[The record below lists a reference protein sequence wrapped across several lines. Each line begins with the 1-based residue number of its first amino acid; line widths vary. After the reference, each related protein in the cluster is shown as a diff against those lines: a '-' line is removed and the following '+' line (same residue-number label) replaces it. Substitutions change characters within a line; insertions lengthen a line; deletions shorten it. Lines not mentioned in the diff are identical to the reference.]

1 MASPV
6 LTVPTA
12 PSVFDLDPRSPN
24 SWTAR
29 SFTTLLPSDSP
40 SQALFPKHSQA
51 SLLLAARTDNAHTVR
66 PPQIPPLAIQHT
78 RQHSFVK
85 RNLHFI
91 LSAALLHIS
100 IVVLTTLLVLIIT
113 AATSNPPKR
122 INPSYYLGIILS
134 VAASVASVILIY
146 IKYIER
152 QGPSLNEDP
161 GSPTSPTHNDN
172 NIELGHL
179 PAPVTTFRGAIS
191 NSEEQEHRFRDPR
204 RSIVVSR
211 IPLTT
216 ASARIA
222 GSNNG
227 PRALEDVNLAP
238 EPTMHT
244 QYDRQRDSTSTA
256 AALQRFLENEL
267 QRQEKVRRRI
277 STWLRGVPP
286 PAPPPIQSSAPTYPP
301 PPITSLP
308 PRPPKHKA
316 RDPIRLAELDKEIE
330 AYLGFPAPTLF
341 VAEARKEIDGETE
354 TVDEDD
360 DEEEIDYGN
369 LPPAI
374 PRDGARSRRPMLSD
388 PITVLHVGPMRE
400 SPRQKGAP
408 LVKEVEGSG
417 GSGCGGSGAA
427 AAAPSAAAAATV
439 STATAPTPSLPP
451 PRLSSRANTKVGVQ
465 GSLRGGSEERDSLAE
480 KWLKKMIRGVDVE
493 RWVGPAVAVAVA
505 VDGKGKCKSKRGKGW
520 RWRFWS

>member
-66 PPQIPPLAIQHT
+66 PSQIPPLAIQHT
-78 RQHSFVK
+78 RQHPFAK
-85 RNLHFI
+85 RNLHLI

-100 IVVLTTLLVLIIT
+100 IIVLTTLLVLIIT
-113 AATSNPPKR
+113 AATSNPPRR

-152 QGPSLNEDP
+152 QRPSLNEDLR
-161 GSPTSPTHNDN
+161 SPTSPNHNDN

-179 PAPVTTFRGAIS
+179 PEPVTTFRGAVS
-191 NSEEQEHRFRDPR
+191 NWEEQEHRFRGPR

-227 PRALEDVNLAP
+227 SRALEDVNLAP
-238 EPTMHT
+238 EPTMHA
-244 QYDRQRDSTSTA
+244 QHDRQRDSTSTA

-267 QRQEKVRRRI
+267 QRQEK
-277 STWLRGVPP
+277 
-286 PAPPPIQSSAPTYPP
+286 
-301 PPITSLP
+301 
-308 PRPPKHKA
+308 
-316 RDPIRLAELDKEIE
+316 
-330 AYLGFPAPTLF
+330 
-341 VAEARKEIDGETE
+341 
-354 TVDEDD
+354 
-360 DEEEIDYGN
+360 
-369 LPPAI
+369 
-374 PRDGARSRRPMLSD
+374 
-388 PITVLHVGPMRE
+388 
-400 SPRQKGAP
+400 
-408 LVKEVEGSG
+408 
-417 GSGCGGSGAA
+417 
-427 AAAPSAAAAATV
+427 
-439 STATAPTPSLPP
+439 
-451 PRLSSRANTKVGVQ
+451 
-465 GSLRGGSEERDSLAE
+465 
-480 KWLKKMIRGVDVE
+480 
-493 RWVGPAVAVAVA
+493 
-505 VDGKGKCKSKRGKGW
+505 
-520 RWRFWS
+520 